1 MLSPPRTES
10 GVASGL
16 TSAVCD
22 DQSSFQRPLSCPA
35 LRRGG
40 ALGVKDVII
49 VSTALRAEDDWRTV
63 SSGARSA
70 VVSADAAPQTLS
82 ESSTCREATIG
93 AAQRLDPLARCT
105 RERVGSR
112 RFYANLQV
120 WGAIYGVV
128 LLFCILSANLV
139 VAPVSECTSTV
150 VPLCLLV
157 GGRACRRWSCEP
169 IAPCRSAHGP
179 SPSGGSSPCST
190 WRTVLVPACS
200 HRHLRRS
207 LRRQLHCRHHRHH
220 RHRHRCHRHRRF
232 CCRCRGQ

>member
-1 MLSPPRTES
+1 MRVRVRVRVSMSLASQLSEKSKRLPPSSTTTLSTLRMLRPLADVGERVAPPTSCHLGALSGLGSGLRLGVGLGLGLGFVGFVCSHHCTILSRRPKRSRLRVTSWMLSPPRTES

-120 WGAIYGVV
+120 WGAI
-128 LLFCILSANLV
+128 
-139 VAPVSECTSTV
+139 
-150 VPLCLLV
+150 
-157 GGRACRRWSCEP
+157 
-169 IAPCRSAHGP
+169 
-179 SPSGGSSPCST
+179 
-190 WRTVLVPACS
+190 
-200 HRHLRRS
+200 
-207 LRRQLHCRHHRHH
+207 
-220 RHRHRCHRHRRF
+220 
-232 CCRCRGQ
+232 